1 MTGCQG
7 VIVQNEAETHCE
19 NKRNIHDVSSAH
31 RPQWVKKKN
40 VCQSQIVIFQL
51 NAIPRTENNTLPSR
65 SGALV
70 SGSISI
76 TCN

>member
-1 MTGCQG
+1 MRQKRTAKTKEISMTCRPH
-7 VIVQNEAETHCE
+7 I
-19 NKRNIHDVSSAH
+19 AH
-31 RPQWVKKKN
+31 NGSKKKN